1 MLIREKVKQASAL
14 CAEFGVDC
22 WLTFTRETAI
32 NGDPVLP
39 FLVDSEL
46 TWHSALVI
54 CRDGTSHAIV
64 GEYDR
69 LGVHD
74 LGAYTDVTGYVKGV
88 KEPFQ
93 ALMRRLN
100 PSSIAVNY
108 SRESET
114 CDGLTHGMY
123 LTLVDFLTEIG
134 MEGRLQPA
142 DRIASALRQRKTPT
156 EIAAIK
162 KAIRHTEEIFA
173 MVGSAAK
180 PGMTEREVAALVTA
194 ERERRGLQAAWEPKV
209 CPAVF
214 SGPDTAAAHYAPT
227 ERRIEPGHILNM
239 DFGVK
244 VDGYCSDLQRTYY
257 VLAPGETSAPAEV
270 RRGFD
275 TIVNSVQRAKAGI
288 RPGVQGVA
296 VDAIARTIITD
307 AGYPEFPHGL
317 GHQVGRFA
325 HDGTALLGPAWEKY
339 AGKPFY
345 ALEPGMVFTI
355 EPRLPV
361 PGRGIATIEEM
372 VVVTEAGAEWL
383 SSPQTKLITIRS
395 S

>member
-39 FLVDSEL
+39 FLVDAAL
-46 TWHSALVI
+46 TWHSALVV
-54 CRDGTSHAIV
+54 CRDGRSYAIV

-69 LGVHD
+69 LGVND
-74 LGAYTDVTGYVKGV
+74 LGAYTEVTGYVKGV

-93 ALMRRLN
+93 ELMRRLN
-100 PSSIAVNY
+100 PAAIAVNY
-108 SRESET
+108 SRESEI

-142 DRIASALRQRKTPT
+142 DRIVSSLRQRKTPA
-156 EIAAIK
+156 EIASIRS
-162 KAIRHTEEIFA
+162 AIRHTEEIFA
-173 MVGSAAK
+173 LVGREARA
-180 PGMTEREVAALVTA
+180 GMTEREVAALVTA
-194 ERERRGLQAAWEPKV
+194 ERKRRGLEAAWEPKV

-214 SGPDTAAAHYAPT
+214 TGPDTAAAHYAPT
-227 ERRIEPGHILNM
+227 DRMIEPGHILNM

-257 VLAPGETSAPAEV
+257 VLRPGEANAPAEV
-270 RRGFD
+270 LRGFN
-275 TIVNSVQRAKAGI
+275 TIVESIQKAKEGI

-296 VDAIARTIITD
+296 IDMIARNVITT

-317 GHQVGRFA
+317 GHQVGRFP

-372 VVVTEAGAEWL
+372 VVVTESGAAWL
-383 SSPQTKLITIRS
+383 SEPQTELMIIRS
-395 S
+395 R